1 MASIRLTEKQI
12 RYLRGRGGVHTLYA
26 ALERFLSGELVTEKC
41 DSEENQVKL
50 LPFSIHKPIRRF
62 TPYQIR
68 AILNAHIRNPVNYGS
83 QIAKLGAEIEAMIPK
98 AEYILEKDNG

>member
-12 RYLRGRGGVHTLYA
+12 RYLRDRGGVHTLYA
-26 ALERFLSGELVTEKC
+26 ALERFLQGELVTEKC

-62 TPYQIR
+62 TPYQVR
-68 AILNAHIRNPVNYGS
+68 AILNAHIRNPVNHGAE
-83 QIAKLGAEIEAMIPK
+83 IAKLDAEIAAMFPK
-98 AEYILEKDNG
+98 GEYILENEK

>member
-12 RYLRGRGGVHTLYA
+12 RYLRCRGGVHTLLHA

-62 TPYQIR
+62 TPYQVR

-98 AEYILEKDNG
+98 AEYILEKEQ